1 MTLDELLAQLRASAI
16 SRGHHVTGDDYVS
29 AVCAAD
35 LTGVASG
42 TLRNWR
48 SLLVEDLPYR
58 KVAGRVQ
65 YDLAG
70 IALFLMS
77 RTVTDDHAASSTS
90 EHGAAQTRAPRSQPL
105 ARGSR
110 R

>member
-1 MTLDELLAQLRASAI
+1 MTTPIDELIEQLRVAAVA
-16 SRGHHVTGDDYVS
+16 RGYRVTGDDHVS
-29 AVCAAD
+29 AACAAD
-35 LTGVASG
+35 LTGLASG

-70 IALFLMS
+70 IAAFLSS
-77 RTVTDDHAASSTS
+77 RTVTDDHAASSTRQDC
-90 EHGAAQTRAPRSQPL
+90 APQTPARRSL
-105 ARGSR
+105 ARETR